1 MNCMDFEKVLSLRQ
15 AVRAYTDEQVS
26 EEQLKA
32 ILNAAYRAPVG
43 MHNFAGY
50 HLTVITRPE
59 LLALMVDTARKVT
72 GKDNNPLYGAPA
84 FILVSATKDA
94 IQKIVGQDAGCI
106 MENMHLKAA
115 DLHLGAVYIFGMVNA
130 IKGEKEWQKM
140 AELPEGAVPICGLA
154 VGHAAELLEERQI
167 QPVFATNFVK

>member
-1 MNCMDFEKVLSLRQ
+1 MDFEKVLSLRQ
-15 AVRAYTDEQVS
+15 AVRAYTDEPVS

-84 FILVSATKDA
+84 FILVRRHKGCHSEDCRSGCRLHYGKYASEGGGSAPW
-94 IQKIVGQDAGCI
+94 CC
-106 MENMHLKAA
+106 
-115 DLHLGAVYIFGMVNA
+115 VYLRYG
-130 IKGEKEWQKM
+130 
-140 AELPEGAVPICGLA
+140 
-154 VGHAAELLEERQI
+154 
-167 QPVFATNFVK
+167 

>member
-1 MNCMDFEKVLSLRQ
+1 MDFEKVLSLRQ
-15 AVRAYTDEQVS
+15 AVRAYTDEPVS

-94 IQKIVGQDAGCI
+94 IQKIVGQDAIIPG
-106 MENMHLKAA
+106 MGTENLF
-115 DLHLGAVYIFGMVNA
+115 Y
-130 IKGEKEWQKM
+130 
-140 AELPEGAVPICGLA
+140 
-154 VGHAAELLEERQI
+154 
-167 QPVFATNFVK
+167 

>member
-1 MNCMDFEKVLSLRQ
+1 MDFEKVLSLRQ
-15 AVRAYTDEQVS
+15 AVRAYTDEPVS

-32 ILNAAYRAPVG
+32 ILNAAYRALVG

-84 FILVSATKDA
+84 FILVSATKAA
-94 IQKIVGQDAGCI
+94 IQKIVGQDAGC
-106 MENMHLKAA
+106 MHLKAA

-167 QPVFATNFVK
+167 QPVFETNFVK

>member
-1 MNCMDFEKVLSLRQ
+1 MDFEKVLSLRQ
-15 AVRAYTDEQVS
+15 AVRAYTDEPVS

-72 GKDNNPLYGAPA
+72 GNCGWTQRRRMKIPA
-84 FILVSATKDA
+84 SQFETI
-94 IQKIVGQDAGCI
+94 
-106 MENMHLKAA
+106 
-115 DLHLGAVYIFGMVNA
+115 
-130 IKGEKEWQKM
+130 
-140 AELPEGAVPICGLA
+140 
-154 VGHAAELLEERQI
+154 
-167 QPVFATNFVK
+167 

>member
-1 MNCMDFEKVLSLRQ
+1 MDFEKVLSLRQ
-15 AVRAYTDEQVS
+15 AVRAYTDEPVS

-84 FILVSATKDA
+84 FILVSAPQRMPFRRLSVRMQA
-94 IQKIVGQDAGCI
+94 ALWKIC
-106 MENMHLKAA
+106 L
-115 DLHLGAVYIFGMVNA
+115 
-130 IKGEKEWQKM
+130 
-140 AELPEGAVPICGLA
+140 
-154 VGHAAELLEERQI
+154 
-167 QPVFATNFVK
+167 

>member
-1 MNCMDFEKVLSLRQ
+1 MDFEKVLSLRQ
-15 AVRAYTDEQVS
+15 AVRAYTDEPVS

-72 GKDNNPLYGAPA
+72 GKDNNPLYGAPV
-84 FILVSATKDA
+84 FILVSATKAA

-106 MENMHLKAA
+106 MLCISSVWLMLLREKRNGRRWRNYRKGLCQSA
-115 DLHLGAVYIFGMVNA
+115 D
-130 IKGEKEWQKM
+130 W
-140 AELPEGAVPICGLA
+140 
-154 VGHAAELLEERQI
+154 LLVMRQ
-167 QPVFATNFVK
+167 NFWKNVRFSRCLRLTL

>member
-1 MNCMDFEKVLSLRQ
+1 MDFEKVLSLRQ
-15 AVRAYTDEQVS
+15 AVRAYTDEPVS

-130 IKGEKEWQKM
+130 IKGGKGM
-140 AELPEGAVPICGLA
+140 AEDGGITGRGCANLRTGCWSCGRTSGRTSDSA
-154 VGHAAELLEERQI
+154 GVCD
-167 QPVFATNFVK
+167 

>member
-1 MNCMDFEKVLSLRQ
+1 
-15 AVRAYTDEQVS
+15 
-26 EEQLKA
+26 
-32 ILNAAYRAPVG
+32 
-43 MHNFAGY
+43 
-50 HLTVITRPE
+50 
-59 LLALMVDTARKVT
+59 MVDTARKVT

-154 VGHAAELLEERQI
+154 VGHAAEPLEERQI
-167 QPVFATNFVK
+167 HPVFATNFVK